1 MLYMYTFGYVPD
13 GLMDMDRI
21 SETCNN
27 IAPEELKTGDIAVME
42 LEDGR
47 KDFAVCIG
55 AYKEFFLF
63 AHCVNTADSSF
74 PGGCARICF
83 MTSQTDSYYRGSGP
97 TDFTTFYQSPVGFWG
112 NPDNTD
118 STGEILTTQTSNEAT
133 TWLALSQY
141 LQHILAKS
149 FILQHTNSKSLSTL
163 RV

>member
-1 MLYMYTFGYVPD
+1 MTGLTGIGNPEYIQMLYMYTFGYVPE
-13 GLMDMDRI
+13 GLMDMERI
-21 SETCNN
+21 SETCNK

-47 KDFAVCIG
+47 I
-55 AYKEFFLF
+55 